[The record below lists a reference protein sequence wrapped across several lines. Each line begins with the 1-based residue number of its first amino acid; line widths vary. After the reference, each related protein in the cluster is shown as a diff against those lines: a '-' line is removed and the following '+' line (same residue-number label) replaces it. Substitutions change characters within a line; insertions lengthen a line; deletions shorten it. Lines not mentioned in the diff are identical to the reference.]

1 MFMRVNMNTT
11 AHDLGAR
18 VAQSA
23 SLEQVRKSDLQS
35 GDRVLVTTRNSRY
48 RIEVLGDGMYRVSG
62 GWFDRK
68 NMSPLKLG
76 INGCTWGGSAIKVDV
91 VAACGLHLEF
101 GNRVLTSRIERLRV
115 IPAEIRTTIN

>member
-1 MFMRVNMNTT
+1 MNTT

-91 VAACGLHLEF
+91 VAACG
-101 GNRVLTSRIERLRV
+101 NRVLTSRIERLRV